1 MLQSFQKTYTTG
13 QFAKLCHTTKD
24 TLFHYDQLGI
34 LKPIVIKDNG
44 YRYYG
49 SFQYYEFDLIKVLQ
63 EAQTSLKEIKEFMQ
77 NRNEEVFISILQ
89 SKYLLLQEEKKKIE
103 NMEKR
108 IENAID
114 VTRYGMNIKD
124 QDISI
129 QHLEEK
135 HIIATPIHGN
145 PLAENT
151 VMDFMS
157 EHLNYCYKKHLHEDL
172 PLGGII
178 PFENII
184 DNQYRES
191 YYFCYIDKKIDDQRY
206 QLKPKGLYAMIYHHG
221 YYDTLHQTF
230 MKLEKYIQKQ
240 GYKICGCAYEYEI
253 LNYFTRTD
261 IKNYLIEISVQVE
274 KI

>member
-1 MLQSFQKTYTTG
+1 MLQTFQKFYTTG
-13 QFAKLCHTTKD
+13 EFAKLCHTTKD

-34 LKPIVIKDNG
+34 LKPIIVKDNG

-49 SFQYYEFDLIKVLQ
+49 SFQYYEYDLIKVLQ

-103 NMEKR
+103 SMQRR

-114 VTRYGMNIKD
+114 VTKYGMNIQT

-135 HIIATPIHGN
+135 HIIASPVYGH
-145 PLAENT
+145 PLSEND
-151 VMDFMS
+151 VMSFMS
-157 EHLNYCYKKHLHEDL
+157 EHLSYCHKNSLNEDI

-178 PFENII
+178 PLDNIK
-184 DNQYRES
+184 NKSYQES
-191 YYFCYIDKKIDDQRY
+191 YYFCYLNKKIKDQRY
-206 QLKPKGLYAMIYHHG
+206 QIKPKGLYAIIYHHG
-221 YYDTLHQTF
+221 YYDTLKDTF
-230 MKLEKYIQKQ
+230 IKLSEFIEKQ
-240 GYKICGCAYEYEI
+240 GYKICGNAYEYEI
-253 LNYFTRTD
+253 LNYFTRRD
-261 IKNYLIEISVQVE
+261 IKNYLIEISVEVE

>member
-34 LKPIVIKDNG
+34 LKPMIIKDNG

-63 EAQTSLKEIKEFMQ
+63 EAQTSLKEIKEFME
-77 NRNEEVFISILQ
+77 NRNEEIFISILQ
-89 SKYLLLQEEKKKIE
+89 SKFLLLEEEKKKIE
-103 NMEKR
+103 NMQRR
-108 IENAID
+108 ITNAID
-114 VTRYGMNIKD
+114 VTEYGMNIRE

-135 HIIATPIHGN
+135 HIIASPVYGH
-145 PLAENT
+145 PLNENAI
-151 VMDFMS
+151 MNFMS
-157 EHLNYCYKKHLHEDL
+157 DHLSYCHQKNLIEDI

-178 PFENII
+178 PYESIVQKN
-184 DNQYRES
+184 YRES
-191 YYFCYIDKKIDDQRY
+191 YYFCYLDKKIKDQRY
-206 QLKPKGLYAMIYHHG
+206 QIKPKGLYAIIYHHG
-221 YYDTLHQTF
+221 YYDTLNDTF
-230 MKLEKYIQKQ
+230 MKLDQYIEKQ
-240 GYKICGCAYEYEI
+240 GYRICGNAYEYEI
-253 LNYFTRTD
+253 LNYFTRRD
-261 IKNYLIEISVQVE
+261 IKNYLIEITVQVE